1 MKQIAFYKILTILF
15 VCVVG
20 VLLLTM
26 GLIAYKT
33 SLKLQFQIGGTPSV
47 WCALYVNGSSDPV
60 FDNLNS
66 KIGDGVSLSGSTLS
80 FNSFNTNVGLGEN
93 FSLQVENK
101 SQNGA
106 LMMIQLSGC
115 TVGENANYIEV
126 ISSGQKSSSMA
137 ISTTSKMSITIY
149 KVFKITVNMDG
160 VSLASNNFL
169 VHNGTNYVNPL
180 TNLSLQFSA
189 NVAYQTPFS
198 ITSFTINGSN
208 STNYQFNAS
217 TGVFTCLAQNFV
229 GDVALGVKA
238 ENIPNPKITTNA
250 TASTYSSSGAGEI
263 SPGASYT
270 TTLTAVVGSEVTAVQ
285 ILMNGSALASS
296 NYSLTTNSLYVKT
309 LTINA
314 GVIYGD
320 IQINCTVAR
329 IQYTFNFVN
338 EYPKVSP
345 TDFTATVYYG
355 DAVKCESED
364 GSSKLIVV
372 SCGDVVGISAGGYT
386 FEVISAPSGKVTVY
400 KVYFELLD
408 WTKVTSKIITITYSA
423 PNSILSLS

>member
-1 MKQIAFYKILTILF
+1 MKQIAFYKMLTILF
-15 VCVVG
+15 VCIVG

-26 GLIAYKT
+26 GLLAYKT
-33 SLKLQFQIGGTPSV
+33 SLKLQLQIGSTPSV

-115 TVGENANYIEV
+115 TVGENANYTEV

-229 GDVALGVKA
+229 GDVVLGVKA
-238 ENIPNPKITTNA
+238 EKMPNLKITTNA
-250 TASTYSSSGAGEI
+250 TASTYASSGVGEI

-270 TTLTAVVGSEVTAVQ
+270 TTLTAVAGSEVTAVEV
-285 ILMNGSALASS
+285 IMAGNVIDSS

-314 GVIYGD
+314 GVIYSD

-329 IQYTFNFVN
+329 IQFTFNFKNTNSSSIVN
-338 EYPKVSP
+338 NLQTK
-345 TDFTATVYYG
+345 TAYYG
-355 DAVKCESED
+355 DAVSFESATLNRTFASSL
-364 GSSKLIVV
+364 GSVTGV
-372 SCGDVVGISAGGYT
+372 SSGGYSFAIDNVT
-386 FEVISAPSGKVTVY
+386 NISGLGIGKKAVFSLT
-400 KVYFELLD
+400 D
-408 WTKVTSKIITITYSA
+408 WTKVTAKTIAINYSG
-423 PNSILSLS
+423 LFT